1 MCKDYQKDFEAGLYT
16 KVRPDRFDSVSEKKV
31 CLILNRILKDYG
43 LEKMMQIRL
52 TPQQALDNYVEVKV
66 TDDKY
71 GGYLENRNK
80 WMKFDF
86 IFERVYEYKNEMHYI
101 PVAVVEFDGLHH
113 DAEKQKRLDA
123 YKNGVASNIGAQMI
137 RIRYE
142 DLKPEN
148 EEQLRELYEE
158 TIVMGIIKGFFTR
171 TVNFRKSGDLITE
184 KNQKHFDYLV
194 DQYKKALQVDGEN
207 IFYQKML
214 QWLYTSKE
222 LGAVSAN

>member
-1 MCKDYQKDFEAGLYT
+1 MCKDYQKDFDAGLYT

-43 LEKMMQIRL
+43 LEKMM
-52 TPQQALDNYVEVKV
+52 
-66 TDDKY
+66 
-71 GGYLENRNK
+71 
-80 WMKFDF
+80 
-86 IFERVYEYKNEMHYI
+86 
-101 PVAVVEFDGLHH
+101 
-113 DAEKQKRLDA
+113 QKRLDA

-158 TIVMGIIKGFFTR
+158 TIVMGIIKGLFTR
-171 TVNFRKSGDLITE
+171 NVNFRKSGDLITG

-194 DQYKKALQVDGEN
+194 DRYKKALQADGEN
-207 IFYQKML
+207 MFYQKML